1 MSEEWLKNNPDKS
14 LLFVGMGCQADGFRQ
29 FSEQKGFR
37 DRVCIVDIICHGS
50 PSPMLWKDYVRHL
63 ETQKGKIEYLTF
75 KDKRNGW
82 RTPTAFAKINGQDIS
97 IANYVNIFY
106 NHCALRPSCYKCPY
120 AKTERNT
127 DITIGDFWHIEE
139 TIPDF
144 YDTSGNSVF
153 LIHTDKGENVFEQIK
168 NILEYR
174 LSDTVQCRQDNLIA
188 PTKRSPHRE
197 RFWKDYQSKGIDYV
211 IKKYG
216 NAGLKHNIKNMLGG
230 VKRRIKKIFNK

>member
-1 MSEEWLKNNPDKS
+1 MPLPLFFIGAAVATGAIGGAKNIKAVADNAKAGQINNQANMSIELAKSSLEHQRSAVGTALDKLGALKLDVLDHDVMNFVS
-14 LLFVGMGCQADGFRQ
+14 L
-29 FSEQKGFR
+29 
-37 DRVCIVDIICHGS
+37 
-50 PSPMLWKDYVRHL
+50 
-63 ETQKGKIEYLTF
+63 
-75 KDKRNGW
+75 
-82 RTPTAFAKINGQDIS
+82 
-97 IANYVNIFY
+97 
-106 NHCALRPSCYKCPY
+106 
-120 AKTERNT
+120 
-127 DITIGDFWHIEE
+127 
-139 TIPDF
+139 
-144 YDTSGNSVF
+144 
-153 LIHTDKGENVFEQIK
+153 FEQIK